1 MDTGDLYGHNSLSC
15 ESSQLSKNILTD
27 ASFLKCWCI
36 SESLKVF
43 IKVNI
48 PQAHSVDVPENQQ
61 HAYLMSVPGD
71 SDADA
76 MGICF
81 QKRKCGTPYKNACKQ
96 VATSSKKPLSESNKT
111 DHLLNLMLY
120 SK

>member
-1 MDTGDLYGHNSLSC
+1 MATGDLYGHNSLSC
-15 ESSQLSKNILTD
+15 ESSQLSKNILMD

-43 IKVNI
+43 VKVNI
-48 PQAHSVDVPENQQ
+48 PQAHSLDVPENQQ

-76 MGICF
+76 RESAIKKGSVEPHTKMLASRWPLATRNLSVKVIRLIIC
-81 QKRKCGTPYKNACKQ
+81 
-96 VATSSKKPLSESNKT
+96 
-111 DHLLNLMLY
+111 
-120 SK
+120 